1 MNLWDVLPQISMS
14 GLYLKEGGF
23 ICTNNFM
30 LVLKILDTHKT
41 EMNISISVCNVCCC
55 TIIALPHALQQCW
68 LRFFNIHITLME
80 SIRSNWKCH
89 WPLSQIASYS
99 GVTLLYAVHWFVC
112 DSIKSAWL
120 SEGWVWLCSLCFI
133 CIAAS
138 DRLGGWIMAEKV
150 PNYCCWIDHNLQL
163 RLLILLQVIIA
174 FIMLNL
180 ECMDSDSSICTGYW
194 IFGI

>member
-1 MNLWDVLPQISMS
+1 
-14 GLYLKEGGF
+14 
-23 ICTNNFM
+23 
-30 LVLKILDTHKT
+30 
-41 EMNISISVCNVCCC
+41 
-55 TIIALPHALQQCW
+55 
-68 LRFFNIHITLME
+68 ME
-80 SIRSNWKCH
+80 SIWSNWKCR
-89 WPLSQIASYS
+89 WPLSQVASYL
-99 GVTLLYAVHWFVC
+99 GVSIQYTVACCTLVC
-112 DSIKSAWL
+112 VWQHQVISAWL

-194 IFGI
+194 IFGIWYLWYRWFLSLVPRPTSIFLIMKETNGRG

>member
-112 DSIKSAWL
+112 DSIKL
-120 SEGWVWLCSLCFI
+120 SLPGYLRVGFDCAHFALYALLPVTGWVGESWLRRYQPI
-133 CIAAS
+133 VV
-138 DRLGGWIMAEKV
+138 G
-150 PNYCCWIDHNLQL
+150 
-163 RLLILLQVIIA
+163 LIIIY
-174 FIMLNL
+174 N
-180 ECMDSDSSICTGYW
+180 
-194 IFGI
+194 